1 MYVSR
6 AAQYADVLLV
16 FPLCCRLHENRETET
31 ETEAFD
37 NKLWFLFFFFNGR
50 NLDFFGFVLRFARP
64 I

>member
-6 AAQYADVLLV
+6 VAQYADVLLV
-16 FPLCCRLHENRETET
+16 SFFVVVCMRRQRQRQ
-31 ETEAFD
+31 
-37 NKLWFLFFFFNGR
+37 KLLMRTLVSSFLFNDR